1 MAKTFNKMEHRH
13 DARERFINFRVVIL
27 IALCRRKVAYMPTEE
42 IIEVKEY
49 EANWEGKSTQT
60 DFKRT
65 VVPADSYN
73 AKLKV
78 IEAVKEPKW
87 NDKEVIEEKIK
98 TILEV
103 DINGVPTEFPHKIN
117 PKISKGSTGKDGKV
131 YANSK
136 LYDLLIALNLR
147 ETFKTEVGTKFS
159 TKKVS
164 DFLEKNLTGKTLRV
178 SIETKKENTP
188 EAYSFVKKI
197 LRIQETK

>member
-1 MAKTFNKMEHRH
+1 M
-13 DARERFINFRVVIL
+13 V
-27 IALCRRKVAYMPTEE
+27 ALMPNQEN
-42 IIEVKEY
+42 IIEATEF
-49 EANWEGKSTQT
+49 EANWEGTPSQT
-60 DFKRT
+60 NFKKI

-73 AKLKV
+73 ATLKT

-87 NDKEVIEEKIK
+87 NNKEIIEEKIK

-103 DINGVPTEFPHKIN
+103 DVQGKPIEFPHKIN
-117 PKISKGSTGKDGKV
+117 PKISKGSTNKEGKI

-147 ETFKTEVGTKFS
+147 EQFKTEVGQKFT

-164 DFLEKNLTGKTLRV
+164 DFLEKNLAGKTLRV
-178 SIETKKENTP
+178 SIETNKENTP

-197 LRIQETK
+197 LRIQEK